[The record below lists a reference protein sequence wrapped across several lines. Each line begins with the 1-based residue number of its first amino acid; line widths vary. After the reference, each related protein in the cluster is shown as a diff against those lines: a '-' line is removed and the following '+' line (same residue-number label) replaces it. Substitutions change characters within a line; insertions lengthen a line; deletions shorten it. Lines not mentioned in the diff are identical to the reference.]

1 MSMRILM
8 VGHTYLVEEN
18 QKKLWALAKQPGV
31 QLELVTPHRWPE
43 PLLGSLSPHVA
54 LHAPFATRPIRAVCT
69 GAEQFYWYLS
79 ADLGMRRFKPDVL
92 CVEQGAGS
100 FVYAQSLLYRGLHA
114 RRAKAVFFTWWN
126 LPYQARWPLSA
137 IERFNLRRSQGAVAG
152 NSDAAALLRE
162 HGFGGPLAVLPQ
174 LGIDPEEFRPA
185 DATDLRR
192 RLGLDRFTVGF
203 AGRFVETKGILVL
216 LEALRGAAFD
226 FQLLLLGRGPLEP
239 EIRARVASGGWSNR
253 VKIVSGLG
261 HREIARYYR
270 CMDVMVLPSL
280 TRPPSKEQFGH
291 VLIEAM
297 ASEVPVI
304 GSDCGEIPN
313 VIGDAGFLTPEGDA
327 KALLGALARVAA
339 SPALRREMGTAG
351 RRRVLDLYTHDGL
364 ARRLV
369 AFFRSL

>member
-1 MSMRILM
+1 M
-8 VGHTYLVEEN
+8 
-18 QKKLWALAKQPGV
+18 
-31 QLELVTPHRWPE
+31 
-43 PLLGSLSPHVA
+43 
-54 LHAPFATRPIRAVCT
+54 
-69 GAEQFYWYLS
+69 
-79 ADLGMRRFKPDVL
+79 
-92 CVEQGAGS
+92 
-100 FVYAQSLLYRGLHA
+100 
-114 RRAKAVFFTWWN
+114 
-126 LPYQARWPLSA
+126 
-137 IERFNLRRSQGAVAG
+137 
-152 NSDAAALLRE
+152 
-162 HGFGGPLAVLPQ
+162 
-174 LGIDPEEFRPA
+174 
-185 DATDLRR
+185 
-192 RLGLDRFTVGF
+192 
-203 AGRFVETKGILVL
+203 ETKGILVL

-313 VIGDAGFLTPEGDA
+313 VIGDAGLVTPEGDA

-351 RRRVLDLYTHDGL
+351 RRRVLNLYTHDVL

-369 AFFRSL
+369 AFFESL